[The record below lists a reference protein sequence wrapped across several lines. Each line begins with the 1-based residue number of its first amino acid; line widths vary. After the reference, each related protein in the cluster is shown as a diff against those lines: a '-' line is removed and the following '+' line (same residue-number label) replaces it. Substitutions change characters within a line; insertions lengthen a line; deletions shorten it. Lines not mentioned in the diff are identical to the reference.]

1 MKYWTEYYGH
11 IPDLRG
17 KRKKFDNTIYTFDI
31 ETTSYLILNN
41 KQIPAIDYLKL
52 TKKEQEEC
60 IFMSNMYI
68 WMFSINDI
76 VYYGRTWDEFFN
88 FLGRISF
95 WSTEEKKY
103 VFVHNLAY
111 EFQFMRN
118 RFKIKNVFARKSRK
132 PLRFEL
138 EDFNFEFRCSYM
150 MSNSPL
156 EKLPNIYNLPI
167 KKLVGNLDYS
177 LIRNSK
183 TELTEKEL
191 SYCENDC
198 LVVYEYIKKEL
209 ETYENIK
216 NLPLT
221 STGHVRKELKERI
234 IKDYSYRNKVRR
246 SINIDGHIYNLLI
259 SAFAGGYTHA
269 NWVFADEIIE
279 KVESFDFTSSYPY
292 VMVTHKFPATEFIK
306 SKHDKKITDLK
317 NCFAYLIHVKFKN
330 IKSKYYNNIISQSK
344 CKRIYKGRYD
354 NGRVIEAEELEMIL
368 TDVDIKL
375 IFETYS
381 FEDYEF
387 IEVYYSI
394 YDYLPKQFIEFIL
407 EKYINKTKYK
417 NVVGKEV
424 EYALEKAKFNSL
436 YGMSVTNNIKDDVIY
451 ENEKGWDEKPLDNE
465 TIIEMLKKEK
475 NDAFLSFSYGVWV
488 TAWARYNLLTNLIKL
503 DEYVVYSDTD
513 SLKLRKGFDINI
525 IKEYNKNVVN
535 IIKRTSKELDIEL
548 EKFSPKDS
556 DGIEHMLGLFE
567 HDASYDK
574 FITQGAKKYAYIDS
588 NDKEIHITV
597 SGVPKKGAK
606 ALKKLEDFRDNFIFK
621 YEDTGKNLLI
631 YNDEMESFELTD
643 YQGNK
648 EIVNAKYGCSL
659 IPTTYEL
666 GKSEE
671 YAYLISDDSSK
682 RAIFKEEV

>member
-11 IPDLRG
+11 IPDIRG

-41 KQIPAIDYLKL
+41 KQIPTIDYLKL
-52 TKKEQEEC
+52 SKKEQEEC

-76 VYYGRTWDEFFN
+76 VYYGRTWHELRG
-88 FLGRISF
+88 FLCRIDNWGTS
-95 WSTEEKKY
+95 EKKT

-118 RFKIKNVFARKSRK
+118 AFNFNKVFARKSRK
-132 PLRFEL
+132 TMKFEL
-138 EDFNFEFRCSYM
+138 EEFNFEFRCSYM
-150 MSNSPL
+150 MSSSPL
-156 EKLPNIYNLPI
+156 EKLPKIYNLSI

-183 TELTEKEL
+183 TILDDKEL

-209 ETYENIK
+209 ETYETIK
-216 NLPLT
+216 GLPLT
-221 STGHVRKELKERI
+221 STGHVRKELKDKT

-246 SINIDGHIYNLLI
+246 SVNVDGHIYNMLI

-269 NWVFADEIIE
+269 NWIYADEIIE
-279 KVESFDFTSSYPY
+279 NVESFDFTSSYPY
-292 VMVTHKFPATEFIK
+292 VMVTHKFPATEFRKMNIT
-306 SKHDKKITDLK
+306 KIEQMKD
-317 NCFAYLIHVKFKN
+317 CFAYIVYVKFKN
-330 IKSKYYNNIISQSK
+330 IKCKYYNNFISQSK
-344 CKRIYKGRYD
+344 CKRILRGRYD
-354 NGRVIEAEELEMIL
+354 NGRVIGADELEIVL
-368 TDVDIKL
+368 TDVDLKFIM
-375 IFETYS
+375 ETYE
-381 FEDYEF
+381 FDEYEF
-387 IEVYYSI
+387 FEVYYSI

-407 EKYINKTKYK
+407 EKYVNKTKYK
-417 NVVGKEV
+417 NVEGKEV

-436 YGMSVTNNIKDDVIY
+436 YGMCVTNNIKDEVEFD
-451 ENEKGWDEKPLDNE
+451 NEKGWREIPLDNE
-465 TIIEMLKKEK
+465 TITRLLEKEK

-488 TAWARYNLLTNLIKL
+488 TAWARFNLLSNLVKL
-503 DEYVVYSDTD
+503 DKYVIYADTD
-513 SLKLRKGFDINI
+513 SLKLKKGFDINI
-525 IKEYNKNVVN
+525 IINYNENVKEK
-535 IIKRTSKELDIEL
+535 IKKVSEEL
-548 EKFSPKDS
+548 EIDIDKFSPKDS
-556 DGIEHMLGLFE
+556 DGIEHTLGLFE

-588 NDKEIHITV
+588 KDKEIHITV
-597 SGVPKKGAK
+597 SGVPKNGAK
-606 ALKKLEDFRDNFIFK
+606 ALKKLEDFKDNFVFK

-648 EIVNAKYGCSL
+648 EIINAKYGCSL
-659 IPTTYEL
+659 VPTTYEL

-682 RAIFKEEV
+682 RAIFKEEG